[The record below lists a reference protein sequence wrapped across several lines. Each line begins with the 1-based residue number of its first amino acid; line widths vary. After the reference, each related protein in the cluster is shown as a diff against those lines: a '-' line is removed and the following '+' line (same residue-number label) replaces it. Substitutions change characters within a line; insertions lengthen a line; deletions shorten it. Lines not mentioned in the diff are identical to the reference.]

1 MELQDQLY
9 STLKEMMKAIDKGE
23 GEAIVASLGRIDEI
37 GQRLGADAPPMLR
50 HYIEKRSSS
59 KALDFLEGRDES
71 AAPNC

>member
-50 HYIEKRSSS
+50 HYIEKRSYS

-71 AAPNC
+71 PAPNC